1 MVWSGPGAA
10 EIRFEMH
17 ELVEPASESS
27 GGRFLVA
34 GLGNPGRTHA
44 RNRHN
49 VGFMVVDRMAENCE
63 IELNRVR
70 QESITGSGRV
80 GDSSL
85 LLAKPQTFMNRSG
98 QAVASLVRY
107 FKIPLENVLVIYD
120 EIDLPIGTL
129 RLREKGGSGG
139 HNGMKSIINHLGTE
153 FPRMRLGVGRPPG
166 AMDPAKYVL
175 KDFGESELALVAE
188 MIEAAVSAAHTFVL
202 EGIDLAM
209 TRHNGQLGD
218 TS

>member
-1 MVWSGPGAA
+1 VNSDSETSGAGYL
-10 EIRFEMH
+10 I
-17 ELVEPASESS
+17 
-27 GGRFLVA
+27 A
-34 GLGNPGRTHA
+34 GLGNPGRTYA

-49 VGFMVVDRMAENCE
+49 VGFMVVDRLAGVRE

-70 QESITGSGRV
+70 QQAIIGSGRV
-80 GDSSL
+80 GENKL

-98 QAVASLVRY
+98 EAVSSLMRY
-107 FKIPLENVLVIYD
+107 FKISLANLLVIYD

-139 HNGMKSIINHLGTE
+139 HNGMKSVINHLGTD

-166 AMDPAKYVL
+166 AMEPAKYVL
-175 KDFGESELALVAE
+175 KDFGEDELPIVAE
-188 MIEAAVSAAHTFVL
+188 MIEGAVSAIDTFLL

-209 TRHNGQLGD
+209 TRHNGQLD
-218 TS
+218 DASTNNS